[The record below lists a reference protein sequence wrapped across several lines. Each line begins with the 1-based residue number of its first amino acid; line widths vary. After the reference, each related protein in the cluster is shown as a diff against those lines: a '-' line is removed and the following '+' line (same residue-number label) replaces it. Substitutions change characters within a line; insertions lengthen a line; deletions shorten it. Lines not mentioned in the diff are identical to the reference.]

1 MPHGGAGSGHLWP
14 SDAVEATCSAPV
26 HLADLARH
34 RQAAYRLFGGVL
46 LYPEEERLRTFGA
59 VARELE
65 GEGEQLAGFA
75 FFPQWI
81 RFLRALTQC
90 EGTGTAGL
98 EEAYVRLFVVNPD
111 GLCPPYAS
119 HYLAPEAPAWV
130 IAEVEREYASS
141 SVSLAPS
148 LSEPPDHVA
157 VELEFL
163 SLLCGEEAQAWGRGA
178 LRDGMERLQVESRF
192 LTSHLCRWVPEFAR
206 MVALEDGGGFYS
218 LTTESMRTFVEHD
231 RELLGALLERL
242 RKEGENVA

>member
-1 MPHGGAGSGHLWP
+1 M
-14 SDAVEATCSAPV
+14 

-46 LYPEEERLRTFGA
+46 LYPAEERLRTLSA

-65 GEGEQLAGFA
+65 RAGQELAGFA

-81 RFLRALTQC
+81 RFLRALMQC

-119 HYLAPEAPAWV
+119 HYLAAEAPAWV
-130 IAEVEREYASS
+130 IAEIEREYASS

-148 LSEPPDHVA
+148 LGEPPDHVA

-163 SLLCGEEAQAWGRGA
+163 SLLCGEEAQAWDRKA
-178 LRDGMERLQVESRF
+178 LPDAMQRLQVESRF
-192 LTSHLCRWVPEFAR
+192 LTSHLCPWVSEFAR
-206 MVALEDGGGFYS
+206 IVALEDGGGFYS
-218 LTTESMRTFVEHD
+218 LATEAMWTFVEQD
-231 RELLGALLERL
+231 RELLGALLERFP
-242 RKEGENVA
+242 KEREDVA